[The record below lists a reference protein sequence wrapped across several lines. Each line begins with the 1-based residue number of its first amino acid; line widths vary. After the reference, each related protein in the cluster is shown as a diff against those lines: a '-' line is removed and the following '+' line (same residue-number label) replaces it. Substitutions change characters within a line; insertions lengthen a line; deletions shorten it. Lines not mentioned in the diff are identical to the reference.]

1 MSGLGQQY
9 LAGAVLH
16 FMESVHVQP
25 FDLGTLLSDATRVCP
40 HPSTVDSLRL
50 NRVMQAPET
59 AIVQLFTEIKR
70 HKPSVIFIPNVDV
83 WYRTL
88 PETAIATFKGLL
100 QSVSSNDRVLLFG
113 ISEQPADALDQELTR
128 DLFGYSRRD
137 RFELERAD
145 ENSRFHYF
153 DKVMSLVR
161 RSPRDFPQDP
171 KTRKKRKLPELARAS
186 PPPKRVPTE
195 EEKRA
200 LALKDRQLKNHLKLR
215 LNNLMETLKQK
226 YRRFKKPVFD
236 HEVVMRILDPPPP
249 DPNIVVS
256 DIPQEAP
263 PHVLRPFQDEDGV
276 LRVEDTSTK
285 KIYYNMDLDV
295 IEDRFSNGYYSTPRQ
310 FLADL
315 ERVRHDAK
323 LFGEKENQRKAN
335 EMLTNSEV
343 YIADIESDA
352 SFIALCEEMHEREK
366 KRIEEKKAEA
376 ERKRN
381 ERQRQAETAAASES
395 TAAASVGPSGAGDA
409 PVVPKTPAAKQHD
422 NSVLSNGGSHSDAV
436 ATAATSQ
443 RHQSNRDSDFGVLST
458 PGLMAAPSQPTQLT
472 QMGSNAGGSVG
483 VTRVA
488 TMELSM
494 VINDASATT
503 SGGRNS
509 GATAG
514 SHSYHSNGF
523 VDPID
528 APSYWGDFG
537 QLHKG
542 DSQLPPTQVLQFSQ
556 GQHSG
561 GSYTPSAHAP
571 GLQFPYSQT
580 DSSPASVPNPSQ
592 VFPIVPPP
600 AWNVK
605 CSPVLMGEIHDKL
618 AKATSGYSVEQLEQV
633 NAALMDHVWKS
644 KSNFDRDEVARTAY
658 EVFEDVH
665 ADIRAMQSLL
675 AVSRSFE

>member
-1 MSGLGQQY
+1 M
-9 LAGAVLH
+9 
-16 FMESVHVQP
+16 
-25 FDLGTLLSDATRVCP
+25 
-40 HPSTVDSLRL
+40 
-50 NRVMQAPET
+50 
-59 AIVQLFTEIKR
+59 QLFTEIKR
-70 HKPSVIFIPNVDV
+70 HKPSVVFIPNVDV

-88 PETAIATFKGLL
+88 PDTAIATFKGLL
-100 QSVSSNDRVLLFG
+100 QSVASNDRVLLFG
-113 ISEQPADALDQELTR
+113 ISEQPVESLDPELTR
-128 DLFGYSRRD
+128 ELFGFSKRD
-137 RFELERAD
+137 RFELERPD

-195 EEKRA
+195 EERRA
-200 LALKDRQLKNHLKLR
+200 IALKDRQLKNHLKLR

-236 HEVVMRILDPPPP
+236 HEVVMRILDPLPP
-249 DPNIVVS
+249 DPNIVTS
-256 DIPQEAP
+256 DIPQEVQQ
-263 PHVLRPFQDEDGV
+263 HVLRPFQDEDGV

-285 KIYYNMDLDV
+285 KVYYNMDLDV
-295 IEDRFSNGYYSTPRQ
+295 IEDRFSNGYYSTPQQ
-310 FLADL
+310 FLGDL

-335 EMLTNSEV
+335 EMLTNAEV

-352 SFIALCEEMHEREK
+352 AFMALCEEMHEREK
-366 KRIEEKKAEA
+366 KRIEAKRAEA

-381 ERQRQAETAAASES
+381 ERQKQAEAAAAAES
-395 TAAASVGPSGAGDA
+395 AAAATAGPSGDA
-409 PVVPKTPAAKQHD
+409 PVLAPITPAAKQHD
-422 NSVLSNGGSHSDAV
+422 SNSVLSNGGGHSDAAATV
-436 ATAATSQ
+436 ATSRRQ
-443 RHQSNRDSDFGVLST
+443 QSNRDSDFGIPQT
-458 PGLMAAPSQPTQLT
+458 PMVHSLMAAPSQPTQLT
-472 QMGSNAGGSVG
+472 QLGSNVGGSVG

-488 TMELSM
+488 AMDLSM

-528 APSYWGDFG
+528 VPSHWGDFG

-542 DSQLPPTQVLQFSQ
+542 DSQLPPTQVLQSSQ
-556 GQHSG
+556 GQNSAA
-561 GSYTPSAHAP
+561 SYTPSAHAP

-605 CSPVLMGEIHDKL
+605 CSPVLMGEIHNKL
-618 AKATSGYSVEQLEQV
+618 AKATSGYTIEQLEQV

-644 KSNFDRDEVARTAY
+644 KSNFDRDEVAKNAY
-658 EVFEDVH
+658 ELFEDVH

-675 AVSRSFE
+675 PVSGSFE